1 MLFQAASLG
10 QLRTGTVPRHIS
22 LADGSRN
29 ESDRR
34 AFSSKAICYCS
45 PRTNRTSLL
54 MGSNFMLS
62 VILLEKVLISKT
74 FIEPSTLVL
83 LTCSHRRVS
92 VAPSQGTAVKMAGWR
107 ARVTAC
113 HWARLRGQRGGRWTD
128 PGFPARPP
136 RPFQAPPPPPG
147 VASEA
152 TGCPLCSPRKDRCA
166 VTGGQRGVGVA
177 LRTLGSP

>member
-1 MLFQAASLG
+1 MSWCRGWERRPTVRSLAASLG
-10 QLRTGTVPRHIS
+10 ELRTGTVPRHVS

-62 VILLEKVLISKT
+62 VILLEKVLISQT

-92 VAPSQGTAVKMAGWR
+92 VAPAQGTAVKMAGWR
-107 ARVTAC
+107 ARLRAC
-113 HWARLRGQRGGRWTD
+113 PWARLRGEQGGRWTD
-128 PGFPARPP
+128 PGCPAPE
-136 RPFQAPPPPPG
+136 ALPG
-147 VASEA
+147 PTPS
-152 TGCPLCSPRKDRCA
+152 TRMGL
-166 VTGGQRGVGVA
+166 
-177 LRTLGSP
+177 